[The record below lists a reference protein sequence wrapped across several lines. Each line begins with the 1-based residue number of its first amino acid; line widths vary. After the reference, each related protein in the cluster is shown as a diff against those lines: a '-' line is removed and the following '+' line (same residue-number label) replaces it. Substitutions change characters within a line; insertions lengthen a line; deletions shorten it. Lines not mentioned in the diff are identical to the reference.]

1 MKPRTT
7 AMVSV
12 DGGAWPTGDGK
23 RQMGYTNHLVV
34 SHNAYQVTVGAKP
47 DVSRSKS
54 AQYKLIGS
62 NCSINIG
69 IKSKRMTGIYTHVN
83 SYKNFNIIS
92 V

>member
-7 AMVSV
+7 AMIAV

-34 SHNAYQVTVGAKP
+34 SQNAYQATVGAKP

-62 NCSINIG
+62 NCSI
-69 IKSKRMTGIYTHVN
+69 IKDDWFIVQ
-83 SYKNFNIIS
+83 
-92 V
+92 